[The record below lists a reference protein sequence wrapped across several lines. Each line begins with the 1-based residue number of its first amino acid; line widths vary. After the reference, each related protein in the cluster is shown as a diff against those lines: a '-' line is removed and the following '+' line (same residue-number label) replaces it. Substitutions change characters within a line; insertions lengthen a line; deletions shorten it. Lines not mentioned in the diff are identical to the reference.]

1 MDTVTERVSAM
12 TPKKSTEL
20 GWLQAVTRVSGAL
33 AAGLGVA
40 AWIGWISGTS
50 LLAAMG
56 AGNIPMAP
64 STASLLSLLGVLTAL
79 GSAPR
84 YRKIGPLIG
93 SIITIVAAFLLVLS
107 LVGVLLPA
115 EHLGLPISG
124 TVGGAPL
131 GHMSPIT
138 AGIFVLAGLTYLL
151 IHLAPAAQVRLI
163 KMALALS
170 WLLML
175 TSIVLITAYLLGGPL
190 FYDTGVIPPALNTSL
205 GFLLLGV
212 GLMACAGHSLRVRE
226 EAEGDHAPRP
236 PYGLL
241 AIFALVALIIV
252 GVAYVYFRAFEREFR
267 HGIESELTAVADLKV
282 NELALWRRERI
293 ADGNVFYRNA
303 NYADLVKRYLQRPED
318 PELSERL
325 WIWLDKLRTAYDY
338 QQVALLDAQGALMQI
353 SPSQDEPVSPHLV
366 ETARD
371 VLAAQEIAFVDFHR
385 HASDGPV
392 ILSVLVPILDPL
404 KETTGLGVLVIETN
418 PDRYLYPMIQRW
430 PTGRTTAETLLVRR
444 EGDHV
449 LFLNDLRY
457 HEDAALRLTV
467 PLTQEDLPAAMALRD
482 VEGVVEGL
490 DYRGVPVAAA
500 VRRVPD
506 SPWALVAK
514 IDTAEIYAPLRQ
526 RLWLVLGIV
535 GLLLAGT
542 GGAAGVVWQRRDR
555 SHYRALYE
563 AEMRYGTTLQS
574 IGDGVIATDE
584 RGRIVLLNAVAES
597 LTGWTAQD
605 ARGRPLTEVFVII
618 NETSR
623 QAVANPV
630 SRVLSEGTIVGLA
643 NHTLLLAR
651 DGREIPI
658 ADSGAPIADPD
669 GNLTG
674 VVLVFRDQTEE
685 REAQRRLER
694 ERARAQRYL
703 DTAGVIMIALDRSG
717 EITMINRRGCD
728 VLGYEEDELIGRNW
742 YDLCLPQ
749 EEADQVRDSLT
760 RLVDGAVSSGEV
772 MQNHVLTHQGER
784 RLVDWRNTVVRDESG
799 TVTGILS
806 SGEDVTERAAA
817 EAERQA
823 LLELNREQAQQI
835 TQIIETVPQ
844 GVLLLD
850 AQGHIELTNPV
861 AASQLSLL
869 ADIDIYSRDGVQQLS
884 AVSDHGSAVDPPR
897 LSKLGD
903 RPLTELLTSP
913 PKGVW
918 HDVHAEGRTFEVIA
932 RPLANGADPERWVLV
947 IQDVTEER
955 QVRERLQLQERLAAV
970 GQLAAGIAH
979 DFNNIMGVIVL
990 HAQMAARSEHISARN
1005 RERLETIDQQAHHAA
1020 QLIEQIL
1027 DFSRRGLLARRPLD
1041 LLPLIKEQVR
1051 LLKRTLPENI
1061 AVELDFARGAYS
1073 VNADPTRMQ
1082 QIIMNLAV
1090 NARDAMPQG
1099 GTLRIALDRL
1109 HLDRHASPPVARMV
1123 PGDWITISVTDTGT
1137 GIATE
1142 ALPHIF
1148 EPFYTTKPPGQGSG
1162 LGLAQVHG
1170 IIAQHEGH
1178 IDVDTEPNRGTT
1190 FTIYLPASSAS
1201 PNAVLEPAQG
1211 ETPRG
1216 QGQVVLVVEDNAVL
1230 RRALCETLVDNG
1242 YQVREASD
1250 GLAALAL
1257 LGEEDIHV
1265 DLVLSDV
1272 VMPRMGGLALA
1283 NALRERGWAIPVIL
1297 MSGHPRQRNLD
1308 ELLAQGVADWLPKPP
1323 NLDDLA
1329 RAVDAAFRSRR

>member
-1 MDTVTERVSAM
+1 M
-12 TPKKSTEL
+12 TSKTSTEL
-20 GWLQAVTRVSGAL
+20 RWLQAITRISGAL
-33 AAGLGVA
+33 AAGLGIA
-40 AWIGWISGTS
+40 ALIGWVSGLA
-50 LLAAMG
+50 LLTTLGSAH
-56 AGNIPMAP
+56 IPIAP
-64 STASLLSLLGVLTAL
+64 STASLFTLLGLLMAL
-79 GSAPR
+79 GTSSR
-84 YRKIGPLIG
+84 HRTLRILLG
-93 SIITIVAAFLLVLS
+93 SLVAIAATLLLVLN
-107 LVGVLLPA
+107 LLGIRLPA
-115 EHLGLPISG
+115 EHLGLRISG

-131 GHMSPIT
+131 GHISPIT
-138 AGIFVLAGLTYLL
+138 AGALVLAALIYLL
-151 IHLAPAAQVRLI
+151 IHLAPPARARLI
-163 KMALALS
+163 RVALALS

-175 TSIVLITAYLLGGPL
+175 ASIVLITAYLLGGPL

-205 GFLLLGV
+205 SFLLLSW
-212 GLMACAGHSLRVRE
+212 GLMACAGHRVRLRE
-226 EAEGDHAPRP
+226 ESEADHAPHP

-241 AIFALVALIIV
+241 AIFSLVALITI
-252 GVAYVYFRAFEREFR
+252 GVAYVYFSAFEREFR
-267 HGIESELTAVADLKV
+267 RGIESELSAVADLKV
-282 NELALWRRERI
+282 NELTLWRRERI
-293 ADGNVFYRNA
+293 ADGSLFYRNA
-303 NYADLVKRYLQRPED
+303 NYADLVRSYLQSPED
-318 PELSERL
+318 PEPGERL
-325 WIWLDKLRTAYDY
+325 GLWLDKLRTAYDY
-338 QQVALLDAQGALMQI
+338 QQVALLDAQGALI
-353 SPSQDEPVSPHLV
+353 DVSPPLDEPVSPHV
-366 ETARD
+366 AEKARD

-385 HASDGPV
+385 HTPDGPV
-392 ILSVLVPILDPL
+392 LLSVLVPILDPL
-404 KETTGLGVLVIETN
+404 EGDAGLGVLVIETDPN
-418 PDRYLYPMIQRW
+418 RYLYPMIQRW
-430 PTGRTTAETLLVRR
+430 PTGRATAETLLVRR

-457 HEDAALRLTV
+457 HDDAALRLTI
-467 PLTQEDLPAAMALRD
+467 PLTQEALPAAMALQGAEGL
-482 VEGVVEGL
+482 VEGF

-506 SPWALVAK
+506 SPWALIAK
-514 IDTAEIYAPLRQ
+514 IDTAEIHAPLRQ
-526 RLWLVLGIV
+526 RLWLVLGVV

-542 GGAAGVVWQRRDR
+542 GSAVGVVWQRRDR

-584 RGRIVLLNAVAES
+584 LGRVVLLNAVAES
-597 LTGWTAQD
+597 LTGWTAED
-605 ARGRPLTEVFVII
+605 ARGRPLTEVFVIV

-623 QAVANPV
+623 QAVENPV
-630 SRVLSEGTIVGLA
+630 SRVLSEGVIVGLA
-643 NHTLLLAR
+643 NHTLLIAR

-685 REAQRRLER
+685 REAQRYLER
-694 ERARAQRYL
+694 EQARAQRYL
-703 DTAGVIMIALDRSG
+703 DTAGVIMIALSPSG
-717 EITMINRRGCD
+717 EITMVNRKGCE
-728 VLGYEEDELIGRNW
+728 VLGYQEDELIGKNW

-749 EEADQVRDSLT
+749 EEADRVRGDLT
-760 RLVDGAVSSGEV
+760 HLVDGALSPGAAME
-772 MQNHVLTHQGER
+772 NHILTHQGDR
-784 RLVDWRNTVVRDESG
+784 RLIAWRNVVVRDEAG

-806 SGEDVTERAAA
+806 SGEDVTDRRAA

-844 GVLLLD
+844 GVLLLS
-850 AQGHIELTNPV
+850 AQGHIQLTNPV

-869 ADIDIYSRDGVQQLS
+869 ADIDIYSRDGVQQLPTSPDPES
-884 AVSDHGSAVDPPR
+884 AEEPPR
-897 LSKLGD
+897 LSHLGN
-903 RPLTELLTSP
+903 RSLSELLTSP

-932 RPLANGADPERWVLV
+932 RPIANGADPEHWVLV

-955 QVRERLQLQERLAAV
+955 QVRERLQQQERLAAV

-990 HAQMAARSEHISARN
+990 HAQMAARSDHISMRD
-1005 RERLETIDQQAHHAA
+1005 RERLETINQQAHHAA

-1051 LLKRTLPENI
+1051 LLKRTLPESI
-1061 AVELDFARGAYS
+1061 TVELTHAREAYL

-1082 QIIMNLAV
+1082 QIVMNLAV

-1099 GTLRIALDRL
+1099 GALRIALDHL
-1109 HLDRHASPPVARMV
+1109 HLDRHTSPPVARMA

-1137 GIATE
+1137 GIPAE

-1148 EPFYTTKPPGQGSG
+1148 EPFYTTKQPGQGSG

-1178 IDVDTEPNRGTT
+1178 IDVDTESNHGTT
-1190 FTIYLPASSAS
+1190 FTIYLPASPTS
-1201 PNAVLEPAQG
+1201 PDAVLAPAQG

-1216 QGQVVLVVEDNAVL
+1216 QGQVILVVEDNAVL
-1230 RRALCETLVDNG
+1230 RGALCETLVDNG
-1242 YQVREASD
+1242 YQVLEAPD
-1250 GLAALAL
+1250 GRAALDL
-1257 LGEEDIHV
+1257 LAEEATHV
-1265 DLVLSDV
+1265 DMILSDV
-1272 VMPRMGGLALA
+1272 VMPRMGGMALA
-1283 NALRERGWAIPVIL
+1283 HALRDRGWAMPVIL

-1323 NLDDLA
+1323 DLDDLA
-1329 RAVDAAFRSRR
+1329 RAVAAAFRGRR